1 LTTLERASDTSTSPI
16 ADVAP
21 LPQAKPG
28 TAAAS
33 DAVRQVRVAVI
44 GAGFSGLGLGMRMI
58 QSGEEDFLIFERAE
72 ALGGT
77 WRDNVYPGAECD
89 IQTDL
94 YSYSFAPNLNWS
106 GTYAAHDE
114 ILAYLKTCSERFG
127 VTPHI
132 RFNHELKKAT
142 WDSDAQCWDL
152 ETAGGRYRAS
162 ILVSG
167 MGYLS
172 EPKLPEIEGLESF
185 AGTAMHTAKWDT
197 GLDLKGKNVAVIGT
211 GASAIQVIPEIQPV
225 VGKLDVYQRTPPW
238 IMGKH
243 GKTLDGFEGWA
254 MRNLPGYHR
263 MKRDYHLWTAE
274 MVVPQMARPSLSGMM
289 RKIAQK
295 HLDQGV
301 TDPELKKKLQPD
313 YMIGCRRILF
323 SDTFYQ
329 SLHHENVE
337 LITDSIERIEP
348 SGVVTADGKSRDADV
363 LVLATGFQSSELPYG
378 GGIVGTGG
386 RPLAAAWREGQYAYL
401 GATVEGFP
409 NFFMLLGPN
418 TTIAHT
424 SITLMMEAQ
433 LNYVTD
439 AISVMKKQGLASV
452 DVKPEVVEAYNQK
465 IQKSLSTTVWNAGG
479 CQSYY
484 LDSRGKNTTIWPH
497 TTPYFHKLTR
507 RFDVKN
513 YHTTVEG
520 AVGRDASGERDQAA

>member
-1 LTTLERASDTSTSPI
+1 MTTFARASEASTSPVANVESRPQTESDEI
-16 ADVAP
+16 AAH
-21 LPQAKPG
+21 G
-28 TAAAS
+28 EGRH
-33 DAVRQVRVAVI
+33 VRLAII
-44 GAGFSGLGLGMRMI
+44 GAGFSGLGLGVRLI
-58 QSGEEDFLIFERAE
+58 QSGENDFLIFERAG

-106 GTYAAHDE
+106 RTYAAHDE
-114 ILAYLKTCSERFG
+114 ILAYLNDCSDRFG

-132 RFNHELKKAT
+132 RFDHELNKAA
-142 WDSDAQCWDL
+142 WDNNGQYWDL
-152 ETAGGRYRAS
+152 QTAGGRYRAS
-162 ILVSG
+162 ILVSC

-172 EPKLPEIEGLESF
+172 EPKFPEI
-185 AGTAMHTAKWDT
+185 K
-197 GLDLKGKNVAVIGT
+197 GLDSFCRRRNAHSKMGRRLGSQRKERRRHRYRRFGYSDCSRN
-211 GASAIQVIPEIQPV
+211 SAL

-243 GKTLDGFEGWA
+243 GKELDGFEGWA

-263 MKRDYHLWTAE
+263 MKRDYHRWTAE

-289 RKIAQK
+289 RQIAQK
-295 HLDQGV
+295 HLNQNV
-301 TDPELKKKLQPD
+301 TDPELKRKLQPD

-329 SLHHENVE
+329 SLHHQNVE
-337 LITDSIERIEP
+337 LITDSIDRIEP
-348 SGVVTADGKSRDADV
+348 LGVVTADGKSRDANV
-363 LVLATGFQSSELPYG
+363 LILATGFRSSELPYS

-386 RPLAAAWREGQYAYL
+386 QSLATAWQDGQYAYL
-401 GATVEGFP
+401 GATVDGFP
-409 NFFMLLGPN
+409 NFFMVLGPN

-439 AISVMKKQGLASV
+439 ANGVMKKRGIAAV
-452 DVKPEVVEAYNQK
+452 DVKPEVIAAYNQK
-465 IQKSLSTTVWNAGG
+465 LQKSLSTTVWNAGG

-497 TTPYFHKLTR
+497 TTPYFHKRTR
-507 RFDVKN
+507 RFDVES
-513 YHTTVEG
+513 YQTTVG
-520 AVGRDASGERDQAA
+520 DSVASNRPGEHHQAA